1 MRIIVEKLLKAN
13 FLIETEIEKLKLNF
27 KNAKKCYERLVD
39 LKEIIADDEV
49 DEEMGQGM
57 NQEFDEMRTAYP
69 HVFPNNPPPRKFLF
83 ALIVHLKFPFE
94 NIQYNLYIVYMYY
107 HSLFR

>member
-1 MRIIVEKLLKAN
+1 MRIIVEKLLKAS

-57 NQEFDEMRTAYP
+57 TQEFDEMRTAYP
-69 HVFPNNPPPRKFLF
+69 HVFPNNPPPRKLILYV
-83 ALIVHLKFPFE
+83 LIVTEISFSIILSWS
-94 NIQYNLYIVYMYY
+94 IQIILIFN
-107 HSLFR
+107 

>member
-1 MRIIVEKLLKAN
+1 M
-13 FLIETEIEKLKLNF
+13 
-27 KNAKKCYERLVD
+27 VD

-69 HVFPNNPPPRKFLF
+69 HVFPNNPPPRK
-83 ALIVHLKFPFE
+83 
-94 NIQYNLYIVYMYY
+94 
-107 HSLFR
+107 